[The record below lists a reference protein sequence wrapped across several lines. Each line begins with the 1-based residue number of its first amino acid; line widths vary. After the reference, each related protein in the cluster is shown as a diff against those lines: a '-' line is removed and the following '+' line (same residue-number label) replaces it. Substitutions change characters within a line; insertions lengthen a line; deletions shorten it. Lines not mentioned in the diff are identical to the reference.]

1 MEVVYLQYWHGW
13 CHMKLL
19 PSWCRFWVHCT
30 TMHHVTSCK
39 DACLATC
46 TFGRMTKIFYVL
58 LQYHRGGMDT
68 EIRVS
73 TES

>member
-1 MEVVYLQYWHGW
+1 MVCLQRWHGW

-19 PSWCRFWVHCT
+19 QSRRMFCVHHT

-46 TFGRMTKIFYVL
+46 TFGRMTGIFYVL
-58 LQYHRGGMDT
+58 LRYHGGGMDT